1 MYEKLAQAQPKAIG
15 DAPFRERLKGFGVPD
30 GNPVDVLWNFEK
42 FLVNR
47 KGQVVARFAPDI
59 GADDPRLV
67 AAIDAEL
74 VRKS

>member
-1 MYEKLAQAQPKAIG
+1 
-15 DAPFRERLKGFGVPD
+15 
-30 GNPVDVLWNFEK
+30 VDFEK

-59 GADDPRLV
+59 AADDPRLV

-74 VRKS
+74 SRKS